1 MNKGFAIQ
9 FVNNGRVL
17 IIEFDEKH
25 QCSNQIITISRK
37 EFIEQMENL
46 YLKYGVVEE
55 RELL

>member
-9 FVNNGRVL
+9 FLNGGRVL
-17 IIEFDEKH
+17 ITEFDETQK
-25 QCSNQIITISRK
+25 CSNQIVTISRK

-55 RELL
+55 REML